1 MSTWYERHVL
11 PYLIDWGC
19 GLPLATRQRQTLVPR
34 AYGRVLEVGVGT
46 GLNLRHYDRQRVRS
60 LTVLDPA
67 ESLHRLARQR
77 AERAGLP
84 VELLGLSAERIPLR
98 DHSFDT
104 VVMTWTLCSI
114 PEPQAALREMRR
126 VLAPQ
131 GQLLFC
137 EHGLS
142 PEPAVQRWQRRLE
155 PWWSPCTG
163 GCHLT
168 RDVPQ
173 LLREAGFA
181 LPELEQRYLMR
192 PHTLGYHYWG
202 RATG

>member
-84 VELLGLSAERIPLR
+84 VELLGLSAERIPLP
-98 DHSFDT
+98 DQCFDT

-114 PEPQAALREMRR
+114 PEPRPPCAKCAACWHRKGNCFSASTDCRR
-126 VLAPQ
+126 NPQYNAGSAAWNPGGAPA
-131 GQLLFC
+131 
-137 EHGLS
+137 
-142 PEPAVQRWQRRLE
+142 PPA
-155 PWWSPCTG
+155 
-163 GCHLT
+163 
-168 RDVPQ
+168 
-173 LLREAGFA
+173 
-181 LPELEQRYLMR
+181 
-192 PHTLGYHYWG
+192 
-202 RATG
+202 AT

>member
-84 VELLGLSAERIPLR
+84 VELLGLSAERIPLP

-142 PEPAVQRWQRRLE
+142 PEPTVQRWQRRLE

>member
-1 MSTWYERHVL
+1 MSTWYERHIL
-11 PYLIDWGC
+11 PCLIDWGC
-19 GLPLATRQRQTLVPR
+19 GLPLATRQRQALVPR
-34 AYGRVLEVGVGT
+34 AHGRVLEVGVGT
-46 GLNLRHYDRQRVRS
+46 GLNLRHYDRQQVQS

-84 VELLGLSAERIPLR
+84 VELLGLSAERIPLP

-114 PEPQAALREMRR
+114 PEPLTALREMRR

-155 PWWSPCTG
+155 PWWSPCAG

-168 RDVPQ
+168 RDVPR
-173 LLREAGFA
+173 LLRDAGFA

-202 RATG
+202 CATP

>member
-84 VELLGLSAERIPLR
+84 VELLGLSAERIPLP
-98 DHSFDT
+98 DQCFDT

>member
-11 PYLIDWGC
+11 PCLIDWGC
-19 GLPLATRQRQTLVPR
+19 GLPLATRQRQALVPR
-34 AYGRVLEVGVGT
+34 AHGRVLEVGVGT
-46 GLNLRHYDRQRVRS
+46 GLNLRHYDRQQVQS

-84 VELLGLSAERIPLR
+84 VELLGLSAERIPLP

-114 PEPQAALREMRR
+114 PEPLAALREMRR

-155 PWWSPCTG
+155 PWWSPCAG

-168 RDVPQ
+168 RDVPR
-173 LLREAGFA
+173 LLRDAGFV

-202 RATG
+202 CATP

>member
-1 MSTWYERHVL
+1 MTTWYERHVL

-19 GLPLATRQRQTLVPR
+19 GLPMATRQRQVLVPR
-34 AYGRVLEVGVGT
+34 AHGRVLEVGVGT
-46 GLNLRHYDRQRVRS
+46 GLNLRHYDQQQVQS
-60 LTVLDPA
+60 LTALDPA
-67 ESLHRLARQR
+67 EQLHHLARRR
-77 AERAGLP
+77 AERAGLQ
-84 VELLGLSAERIPLR
+84 VALLGLSAERIPLP

-114 PEPQAALREMRR
+114 PDPLAALREMRR
-126 VLAPQ
+126 VLVPQ

-142 PEPAVQRWQRRLE
+142 PEPAVQRWQHRLE
-155 PWWSPCTG
+155 PYWRPCAG

-168 RDVPQ
+168 RDVPH
-173 LLREAGFA
+173 LLRTAGFH
-181 LPELEQRYLMR
+181 LPELEQRYLTR

-202 RATG
+202 RASA